1 MQTAQQQSI
10 IAALDIGTKRI
21 GIALSDYLLMLAHG
35 HSYIPREPE
44 ENALESIKKI
54 AKENHVEKIVVGLPL
69 NMDGTKGFQAEN
81 CEEFASKIKD
91 FEVIFEDERL
101 TSDTAEENLRNKK
114 IDFRKDKGLVDIESA
129 CIILEQYLSRTK

>member
-1 MQTAQQQSI
+1 M
-10 IAALDIGTKRI
+10 ALDIGTKRI
-21 GIALSDYLLMLAHG
+21 GIALSDYLLMLANG
-35 HSYIPREPE
+35 HSYILREPE